1 MSTVLTSREEGEL
14 LLVRLRVES
23 RNLEDVLEALADLP
37 FPVNPDLCHNG
48 MYSVVEFP
56 AYEHRL
62 DAVHQALQPFDLSVV
77 TLRMLDAIRA
87 Q

>member
-1 MSTVLTSREEGEL
+1 MSSVLTSREEGEL

-23 RNLEDVLEALADLP
+23 RHLEEVLEALADLP
-37 FPVNPDLCHNG
+37 FPVNPDLQHVG
-48 MYSVVEFP
+48 LHSVVEFP

-62 DAVHQALQPFDLSVV
+62 AAVQEALKPFELSVE
-77 TLRMLDAIRA
+77 TRRMMDAIRA